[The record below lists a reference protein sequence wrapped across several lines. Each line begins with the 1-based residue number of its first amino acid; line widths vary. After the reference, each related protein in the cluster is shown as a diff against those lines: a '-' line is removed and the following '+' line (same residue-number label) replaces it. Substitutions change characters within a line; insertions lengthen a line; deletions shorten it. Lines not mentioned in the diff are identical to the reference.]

1 VRRRT
6 RGLALVVGVAFAAP
20 LAACAGSA
28 SGTPVLTWYINPDD
42 GGQAEIAKQCTEEA
56 GGAYAIE
63 TSLLPRDA
71 SAQREQLARRLAA
84 KDSSIDIMSLDPPF
98 IPELAEPG
106 FLAPIP
112 QDVQAKVTENVV
124 QGALAGATW
133 KDELVSVPFWANT
146 QLLWYRKSVATAAG
160 LDPATTPVTWDQIMT
175 AAKDQDK
182 YLAVQGTKA
191 ESLTVWVNALVAS
204 AGGQIIENPEAPANE
219 VELGLETPAGEAAAT
234 IIGTI
239 GKEGLGGPGLPTEDE
254 NASLSVFQGDKGSF
268 MVNWPFVYSA
278 TEAGVKDGTLDQSLL
293 DDIGWALYPQVTQG
307 QPSAPPY
314 GGINLGIGAFSKHV
328 DLAFQAA
335 ECIVTPEHQAQYFA
349 TNGNPPSNT
358 TSYDDPAVKEAFPM
372 ADVIRE
378 SLEAAAPRPQT
389 PYYNEVSTGLQQTW
403 HPPSSVTPEV
413 TPTEST
419 DLITAVL
426 RGDQLL

>member
-1 VRRRT
+1 MRRRS
-6 RGLALVVGVAFAAP
+6 RVLALVVGAGLVAP
-20 LAACAGSA
+20 LAACAGSG

-42 GGQAEIAKQCTEEA
+42 GGQATIAKECTESA
-56 GGAYAIE
+56 GGKYAIE

-98 IPELAEPG
+98 IPEMAEPG
-106 FLAPIP
+106 FLAPVP
-112 QDVQAKVTENVV
+112 DDVAERVTQNVV
-124 QGALAGATW
+124 AGALAGATW
-133 KDELVSVPFWANT
+133 DDELVSVPFWANT
-146 QLLWYRKSVATAAG
+146 QLLWYRKSVAQAAG
-160 LDPATTPVTWDQIMT
+160 LDPEAAPVTWDQIMT

-191 ESLTVWVNALVAS
+191 ESLTVWINALVAS
-204 AGGQIIENPEAPANE
+204 AGGAIIENPEAPADE
-219 VELGLETPAGEAAAT
+219 VTLGLESPAGEAAAT

-254 NASLSVFQGDKGSF
+254 GASLSIFQGDKGSF
-268 MVNWPFVYSA
+268 MVNWPFVWSA
-278 TEAGVKDGTLDQSLL
+278 TKAGVEDGTFEQALL
-293 DDIGWALYPQVTQG
+293 DDIGWALYPQVTEG
-307 QPSAPPY
+307 QQTAPPY
-314 GGINLGIGAFSKHV
+314 GGINLGIGAFSEHV
-328 DLAFQAA
+328 DLAYEAA

-358 TSYDDPAVKEAFPM
+358 EAYDDPAVTEAFPM

-378 SLEAAAPRPQT
+378 SLELAVPRPQT

-403 HPPSSVTPEV
+403 HPPSAVSPEV

-426 RGDQLL
+426 RGEQLL